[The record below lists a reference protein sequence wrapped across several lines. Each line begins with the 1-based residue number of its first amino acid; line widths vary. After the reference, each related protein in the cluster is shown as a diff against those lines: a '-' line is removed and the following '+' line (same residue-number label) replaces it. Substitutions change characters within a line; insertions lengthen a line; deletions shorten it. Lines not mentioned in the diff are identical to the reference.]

1 MAWRLP
7 CVRHPDLACLR
18 LAPSPP
24 TPRPRPS
31 WDSHLAL
38 PFNTKLTLP
47 FTGEQTQTGSGVL
60 FSQLTRCFRPP
71 PCPEPPH
78 SLERCSLH
86 GLAPP
91 HPLLASWGGGAY
103 GWSLGPQSPSR
114 TSSGDAGRM
123 TGFPSMRI
131 HLPVCPGGFPCAPVQ
146 ACTRTSLFHR
156 PCPCRGRGLSP
167 WPPLGSHRAPEDSG
181 WGLGALGPDVGTPTA
196 LGPSTPGTEKGRNLW
211 VRPMR
216 GLLGPRGHQGAV
228 TAVLS
233 GS

>member
-1 MAWRLP
+1 MASPL
-7 CVRHPDLACLR
+7 CPDLACLR

-24 TPRPRPS
+24 T
-31 WDSHLAL
+31 
-38 PFNTKLTLP
+38 TT
-47 FTGEQTQTGSGVL
+47 
-60 FSQLTRCFRPP
+60 
-71 PCPEPPH
+71 
-78 SLERCSLH
+78 
-86 GLAPP
+86 
-91 HPLLASWGGGAY
+91 LASWGGGAY

-123 TGFPSMRI
+123 AGFPSMRI

-146 ACTRTSLFHR
+146 ACTRTSLFHW

-181 WGLGALGPDVGTPTA
+181 WGLGALGPDVGAPTA

-211 VRPMR
+211 VCLMR

-233 GS
+233 GSSAPVPPHSLLRSGDMVGGPCLCPGGSWAP